1 MSWIMRSKKGGW
13 IREKCREQDM
23 GYNFLTDMGW
33 KRWKSGQKMTIIIW
47 EVETWRSHTN
57 QFWEEI
63 SLHLTSLDSLSF
75 GMLIG
80 FKGKQKQGRIR
91 FPGFGR
97 SFSVEA
103 FCQSEISG
111 HLILDSKQ
119 LSARIIRSLE
129 NRNGSLTSIV
139 QKRTVHSPLAFPLGL
154 GNILSL
160 GLLSRF
166 TRLIPSIWQ
175 GPRKFLVKGRVDY
188 IRKSTSR

>member
-1 MSWIMRSKKGGW
+1 
-13 IREKCREQDM
+13 
-23 GYNFLTDMGW
+23 
-33 KRWKSGQKMTIIIW
+33 
-47 EVETWRSHTN
+47 
-57 QFWEEI
+57 
-63 SLHLTSLDSLSF
+63 
-75 GMLIG
+75 MLIG
-80 FKGKQKQGRIR
+80 FKGKQKQGRVR

-111 HLILDSKQ
+111 HLISDSKQ

-129 NRNGSLTSIV
+129 NLNGSLTSIV

-166 TRLIPSIWQ
+166 PRLIPSIWQ
-175 GPRKFLVKGRVDY
+175 IPRKFLCERPCRLHTKIDLEVGFVHNFR
-188 IRKSTSR
+188 IWTRIPPAEQG